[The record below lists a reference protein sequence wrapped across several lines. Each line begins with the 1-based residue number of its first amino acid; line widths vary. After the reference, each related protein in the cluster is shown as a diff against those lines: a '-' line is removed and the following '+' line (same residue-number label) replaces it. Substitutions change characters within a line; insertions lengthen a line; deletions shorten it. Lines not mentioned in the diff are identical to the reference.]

1 MTGVHERHVTR
12 HARDTAVIER
22 SRHAGIVRC
31 MGTSMTDDELVVER
45 IRQVSRP
52 LRIAVVTETW
62 PPEVNGV
69 ATSLSRV
76 VGGLGARGHEV
87 QLVRPRQPAVDV
99 VAAASGFDEVLTRSL
114 PVPRHPGLRFG
125 VPARRRLVRLWSLQ
139 RPDVVHLATE
149 GPLGWS
155 ALRVARH
162 LKLPVSSDFRTNFHT
177 YADHYGAGWLRAPVA
192 AYLRRFHNLA
202 DATMVPT
209 ESLRRELEAT
219 GVLRLTVVGRGV
231 DRALFDP
238 ARRDPGLRARWGA
251 APDDLVVAAV
261 GRLAP
266 EKNLDTVGLAFAAV
280 RAVVPRARLLVVGD
294 GPLAGR
300 LRTEWPD
307 AIFAGA
313 RRGTDLAAH
322 YASADLFLFASL
334 TETFGNVTTEA
345 MASGLPVIAYDYAA
359 AASVIEHG
367 CDGLRI
373 PFGDRAGFVA
383 SAVHLA
389 TDPAL
394 RRRLGERA
402 RVASANFG
410 WDAIVTRVE
419 SLLRGVCANAEAAL
433 EARDPH
439 ASPARP

>member
-1 MTGVHERHVTR
+1 MVTSVS
-12 HARDTAVIER
+12 D
-22 SRHAGIVRC
+22 G
-31 MGTSMTDDELVVER
+31 ELVVER
-45 IRQVSRP
+45 FRSVSAP

-87 QLVRPRQPAVDV
+87 QLVRPRQRELDGAAPAE
-99 VAAASGFDEVLTRSL
+99 GPDEVLTRSL

-125 VPARRRLVRLWSLQ
+125 VPARRRLVRLWSLR

-155 ALRVARH
+155 ALQVARH
-162 LKLPVSSDFRTNFHT
+162 LKLPTSSDFRTNFHT
-177 YADHYGAGWLRAPVA
+177 YAGHYGVGWLRAPVA
-192 AYLRRFHNLA
+192 AYLRRFHNRT

-209 ESLRRELEAT
+209 EALRRDLEAS
-219 GVLRLTVVGRGV
+219 GFRRLSVVGRGV

-238 ARRDPGLRARWGA
+238 ARRDPALRAGWGA
-251 APDDLVVAAV
+251 MPEDLVVATV

-266 EKNLDTVGLAFAAV
+266 EKNLDTVRFAFEAI
-280 RAVVPRARLLVVGD
+280 RARVPRAKLLLVGD

-300 LRTEWPD
+300 LRAEWPD
-307 AIFAGA
+307 AVFAGT
-313 RRGTDLAAH
+313 RRGKDLAAH

-345 MASGLPVIAYDYAA
+345 MASGLPVIAFDYAA

-367 CDGLRI
+367 RDGLRV
-373 PFGDRAGFVA
+373 PFADGAAFA
-383 SAVHLA
+383 SAAVRLA
-389 TDPAL
+389 TDRPL
-394 RRRLGERA
+394 RRRLGAQA
-402 RVASANFG
+402 RVASAGFG
-410 WDAIVTRVE
+410 WEAIVTRVE
-419 SLLRGVCANAEAAL
+419 SLLRGVSAAAELQSGVPDMQASAARL
-433 EARDPH
+433 
-439 ASPARP
+439 